1 MSERGSVPLLRFAGV
16 RIETSGRWQSEPRT
30 LLEELSFE
38 IGTGELVALVGES
51 GSGKTLAA
59 RAILG
64 LLPPGVRRS
73 AGRIEL
79 QGRDLTQLSAL
90 ELRKV
95 RGAQIGM
102 VFQEPMVSLN
112 PAITIERQLAEG
124 MRLHLQLPGAE
135 IRRRAVAMLERV
147 RIRDPLH
154 CLKSYP
160 HEFSGGMR
168 QRIMLASVLL
178 LQPKLL
184 IADEPT
190 TALDTLSQREVMELM
205 VELAHDTGAAVLL
218 ITHDLGLV
226 ARYTQK
232 AIVLEKGRLM
242 ESGTTEQI
250 LLEPRNPYTQRLVAS
265 LPRGGGDL
273 AAVPASAPTVL
284 EVRGASIEYPGRPG
298 LFRRA
303 LPKRVVHGVSLDV
316 REGEIVAI
324 VGASGS
330 GKSTLGRAVLGLKPL
345 AAGTIRF
352 NGVEL
357 STMTAEQR
365 RQYRRSAQL
374 VFQDPYSSLDPRL
387 RVCDIVAATLRHVD
401 DLDAAERRARVQ
413 AMLEEVGLPSYGSRF
428 PHQMSGGQRQ
438 RVAIARAVVSRPRL
452 VVADEPV
459 SALDV
464 TIQQQVLTLFQKLQS
479 QYGFACLFITHD
491 LAVVR
496 QIAARVI
503 VMSGGSV
510 VEEGL
515 VASVFSNPGHEYTRQ
530 LLEATPILRVATPA
544 PAESAR

>member
-1 MSERGSVPLLRFAGV
+1 MSPQGAGPLLRFTGV
-16 RIETSGRWQSEPRT
+16 RIETGGRSYSEPRA
-30 LLEELSFE
+30 LLEGLSFE
-38 IGTGELVALVGES
+38 MGAGELVALVGES

-59 RAILG
+59 RAILR
-64 LLPPGVRRS
+64 LLPPGVWQS

-79 QGRDLTQLSAL
+79 QGRDLTWLSPR

-112 PAITIERQLAEG
+112 PAINIERQLAEA
-124 MRLHLQLPGAE
+124 MRLHLRLPGAE
-135 IRRRAVAMLERV
+135 IRRRSLAMLERV
-147 RIRDPLH
+147 KIRDPLR

-226 ARYTQK
+226 ARYTRK

-242 ESGTTEQI
+242 ETGTTEQI
-250 LLEPRNPYTQRLVAS
+250 LLSPGNPYTQRLVAS

-273 AAVPASAPTVL
+273 APVPASVPTVL

-303 LPKRVVHGVSLDV
+303 TPRRVVHGASLDV
-316 REGEIVAI
+316 REGEIVAV

-330 GKSTLGRAVLGLKPL
+330 GKSTLGRAVLGLRPL
-345 AAGTIRF
+345 AAGTVRV
-352 NGVEL
+352 NGVDL
-357 STMTAEQR
+357 SDMTAEQR
-365 RQYRRSAQL
+365 RQFRRSAQL
-374 VFQDPYSSLDPRL
+374 VFQDPFSSLDPRL
-387 RVCDIVAATLRHVD
+387 RVLDIVAASLRHETH
-401 DLDAAERRARVQ
+401 LDACERRSRAEAV
-413 AMLEEVGLPSYGSRF
+413 LEEVGLPGFGSRF

-464 TIQQQVLTLFQKLQS
+464 TIQQQILTLFQKLQS
-479 QYGFACLFITHD
+479 QYGFACLFVTHD

-503 VMSGGSV
+503 VMSGGAV

-515 VASVFSNPGHEYTRQ
+515 VASVFRNPCHEYTRA
-530 LLEATPILRVATPA
+530 LLEATPVLVIPEPGQSPR
-544 PAESAR
+544 

>member
-1 MSERGSVPLLRFAGV
+1 MSEHASEPLLRFAGV

-38 IGTGELVALVGES
+38 IGTGEMVALVGES

-79 QGRDLTQLSAL
+79 EARDLTQLSAL

-135 IRRRAVAMLERV
+135 IRRRAIAMLERV

-178 LQPKLL
+178 LRPKLL

-226 ARYTQK
+226 ARYTRK

-250 LLEPRNPYTQRLVAS
+250 LLSPRNPYTQRLVAS

-273 AAVPASAPTVL
+273 AAVPASVPTVL
-284 EVRGASIEYPGRPG
+284 EVRGVSIEYPGRPG

-303 LPKRVVHGVSLDV
+303 LPKRVVDGVNLDV

-330 GKSTLGRAVLGLKPL
+330 GKSTLGRAILGLKPL

-352 NGVEL
+352 NGVDL
-357 STMTAEQR
+357 SNMTAEQR

-387 RVCDIVAATLRHVD
+387 RVHDIVAASLRLD
-401 DLDAAERRARVQ
+401 DLDAAERRARVE
-413 AMLEEVGLPSYGSRF
+413 AVLEEVGLPSFGSRF

-479 QYGFACLFITHD
+479 QYGFACLFVTHD

-544 PAESAR
+544 PAQSAR